1 MTTGVEVQDAPSRR
15 APDEIVEPERIDD
28 RPLPRRL
35 MAPLATAG
43 VVLIGCAYLF
53 AVDPNEPG
61 HYPLCPTRALLGI
74 DCPGCGAMRGTHALL
89 HGDIPGML
97 DHNILLA
104 AFIPIAVVMWAR
116 WLVRSVRGR
125 RPAVTYRQARGHTRI
140 SVVILILVLVF
151 GVVRNF
157 VPYLG
162 SGT

>member
-1 MTTGVEVQDAPSRR
+1 MTTEVHVQDAPTRR
-15 APDEIVEPERIDD
+15 APDEVVEAERIDN
-28 RPLPRRL
+28 RPLSRRL
-35 MAPLATAG
+35 LAPLVTAG
-43 VVLIGCAYLF
+43 VVVIGCGYLF

-61 HYPLCPTRALLGI
+61 HYPLCPTRSLFGF

-104 AFIPIAVVMWAR
+104 VFIPLAVVLWAR
-116 WLVRSVRGR
+116 WLVRAVRGR
-125 RPAVTYRQARGHTRI
+125 RPAVTYRQFRQQTTI
-140 SVVILILVLVF
+140 SVVVLVAVLVF